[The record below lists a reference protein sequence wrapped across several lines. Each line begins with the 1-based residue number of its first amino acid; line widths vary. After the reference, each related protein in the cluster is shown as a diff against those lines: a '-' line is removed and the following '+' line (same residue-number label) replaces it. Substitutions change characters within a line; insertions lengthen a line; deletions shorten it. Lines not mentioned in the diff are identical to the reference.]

1 MVSKAIAE
9 LDAWLVRAEEV
20 LQEQRDQ
27 SISPSL
33 SWNQSREEWTVS
45 LEEFEQGLEQLLQ
58 SLCERPGRWILI
70 AEDQRRPTRF
80 WQALAFEDGSLVT
93 EVVSNRF
100 LVGDERWTPWGEDRL
115 LGLGWNPPEQPK
127 RPNWLVVESTTTPQI
142 GVVAERAVAT
152 LRAIFGVDNDDLLKV
167 ILFPSPHRGD
177 TPATAEYAESKADER
192 DVTDSGLLT
201 ASPLVEMSDSRWRA
215 L

>member
-1 MVSKAIAE
+1 MVSKAIAA
-9 LDAWLVRAEEV
+9 LDAWLIRTEKV

-27 SISPSL
+27 SISPGL
-33 SWNQSREEWTVS
+33 SWSQSREEWTVP
-45 LEEFEQGLEQLLQ
+45 LGEFERGLDGLLR

-70 AEDQRRPTRF
+70 AEDQRRPARF

-100 LVGDERWTPWGEDRL
+100 LIGDERWTPWDEDRL
-115 LGLGWNPPEQPK
+115 FGLGWDRPNQPK
-127 RPNWLVVESTTTPQI
+127 RPNWLVVESTTSPQVD
-142 GVVAERAVAT
+142 VVAERAVAT
-152 LRAIFGVDNDDLLKV
+152 LREIFGMDDDDRLKI

-177 TPATAEYAESKADER
+177 TPATAEYAESNPDEG
-192 DVTDSGLLT
+192 DVAGSGLPT
-201 ASPLVEMSDSRWRA
+201 VSPSVELSDSRWRA